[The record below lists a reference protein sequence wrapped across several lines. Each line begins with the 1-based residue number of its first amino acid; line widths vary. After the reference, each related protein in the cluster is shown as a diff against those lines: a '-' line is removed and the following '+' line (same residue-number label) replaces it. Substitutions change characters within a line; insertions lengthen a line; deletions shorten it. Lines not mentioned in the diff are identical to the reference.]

1 MFPDRRDF
9 LKQITAGAAGIGL
22 LSALPHDLFA
32 QAGNPRALP
41 RSTPELQGLS
51 SGGIRALVETVEKNN
66 LGLHSLMVVRHGKV
80 VAEGWWDPYQPDLK
94 HVLFSLSKSF
104 TSTAVGFAVTEGR
117 LKVADKVVSFF
128 PEDAP
133 ANPNGHLAAM
143 RIRDLLT
150 MTSGH
155 DQDTM
160 PALRE
165 EKQGGWVRKF
175 LSLPVVHPPGTFF
188 LYNTGASYLLSA
200 IVQRVTG
207 QTLLDYLTSRLL
219 QPLGIE
225 GADWETD
232 PQGINTGGYGLRL
245 TTEDIAKFGQFYLQK
260 GSWNGKRL
268 LPETWIREATSFQ
281 VPNASSTGKNPESDW
296 HQGYGYQ
303 FWQCRHGAYRGDG
316 AVGQFCVVLP
326 AQDAVVAIT
335 SETADMPQIL
345 NQVWNHLLP
354 AMTSAPL
361 PADSHV
367 PSLSR
372 KLASLTLLPAKTM
385 ATSPLAA
392 RVAGKSY
399 QLADNALKARTVSFG
414 FDGRTGTF
422 TLVDNRG
429 EHRISCGLGHW
440 VKAETGM
447 PVAAPPIDSGPVQK
461 ATRAKV
467 ASCGSWQDENTF
479 VMTWVFF
486 ETPHS
491 DTVTC
496 HFSGD
501 TIRVEFKSS
510 KLGKRPDYRE
520 TRPVLEG
527 RWLA

>member
-1 MFPDRRDF
+1 MSPDRRNF
-9 LKQITAGAAGIGL
+9 LKQVTAGAAGLGFV
-22 LSALPHDLFA
+22 SVLPHSLFA
-32 QAGNPRALP
+32 QAGNTRVLP
-41 RSTPELQGLS
+41 RTTPELQGVS
-51 SGGIRALVETVEKNN
+51 SGGIRAFVEAVEKDN

-80 VAEGWWDPYQPDLK
+80 VAEGWWDPYQPELK

-117 LKVADKVVSFF
+117 LKVADKVLAFF
-128 PEDAP
+128 PAEAP
-133 ANPNGHLAAM
+133 ENPGQHLAAM
-143 RIRDLLT
+143 RVKDLLT
-150 MTSGH
+150 MTTGH

-165 EKQGGWVRKF
+165 EKQGGWARKF

-207 QTLLDYLTSRLL
+207 QTLLDYLTPRLL

-245 TTEDIAKFGQFYLQK
+245 TTEDIAKFGQFYLRK

-268 LPETWIREATSFQ
+268 LPEAWIGEATSFQ
-281 VPNASSTGKNPESDW
+281 VPNASPTGKNPENDW

-316 AVGQFCVVLP
+316 AVGQFCIVLP

-335 SETADMPQIL
+335 SETANMQQIL

-354 AMTSAPL
+354 AMTNAPL
-361 PADSHV
+361 PAD
-367 PSLSR
+367 PRAPALR
-372 KLASLTLLPAKTM
+372 QKLTSLTLLPAKS
-385 ATSPLAA
+385 AAGSPLAA
-392 RVAGKSY
+392 RVSGKSY
-399 QLADNALKARTVSFG
+399 QLADNALKGRTVSFD
-414 FDGRTGTF
+414 FDGRTGAF

-429 EHRISCGLGHW
+429 EHRIAYGLDRW
-440 VKAETGM
+440 VKGETRM
-447 PVAAPPIDSGPVQK
+447 PVAAPPVDSGQE
-461 ATRAKV
+461 ATQAKV
-467 ASCGSWQDENTF
+467 AAGGNWRDENTF

-496 HFSGD
+496 YFNGD
-501 TIRVEFKSS
+501 TLRVEFKSS